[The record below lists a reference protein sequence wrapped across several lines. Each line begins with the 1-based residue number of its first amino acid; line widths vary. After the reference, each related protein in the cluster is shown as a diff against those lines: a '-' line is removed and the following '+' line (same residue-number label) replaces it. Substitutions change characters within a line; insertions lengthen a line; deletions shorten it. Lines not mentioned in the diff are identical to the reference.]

1 MKCTAVVDE
10 LMSAFKTRRTDGR
23 IKDPK
28 SIAIIERY
36 AMKLSEQEFTP
47 KALNSLMVLKLLIAS
62 GDDMPHDENSAES
75 FQKAYRSWGVIYSRS
90 LGSYDSVLG
99 SYDSVMWNLMHL
111 DRLIWEVLEEEGIV

>member
-1 MKCTAVVDE
+1 MKHMKCTAVVDE

-62 GDDMPHDENSAES
+62 GDDMHTMKTAQSHS
-75 FQKAYRSWGVIYSRS
+75 KRR
-90 LGSYDSVLG
+90 
-99 SYDSVMWNLMHL
+99 
-111 DRLIWEVLEEEGIV
+111 IVHGE

>member
-1 MKCTAVVDE
+1 MKPVFDD
-10 LMSAFKTRRTDGR
+10 LMRIYHSRKADGR

-36 AMKLSEQEFTP
+36 ITKLLSSELN
-47 KALNSLMVLKLLIAS
+47 ARRINSLMVLKCLVMS
-62 GDDMPHDENSAES
+62 GDDMPHETNSAAE

-90 LGSYDSVLG
+90 MG

-111 DRLIWEVLEEEGIV
+111 DDLIWEVLKEEGIE

>member
-10 LMSAFKTRRTDGR
+10 LMNRYYERKENAR

-36 AMKLSEQEFTP
+36 AMKLSEQDFTP
-47 KALNSLMVLKLLIAS
+47 KAINSLMILKLLIAS

-90 LGSYDSVLG
+90 LGSYDSV
-99 SYDSVMWNLMHL
+99 MWNLMHL

>member
-1 MKCTAVVDE
+1 MKCVAVVDE

-90 LGSYDSVLG
+90 LGSYDSV
-99 SYDSVMWNLMHL
+99 MWNLMHL

>member
-90 LGSYDSVLG
+90 LGSRV
-99 SYDSVMWNLMHL
+99 N
-111 DRLIWEVLEEEGIV
+111 IVGWGCLLTESLCMMIGKIKVNSLWMIVT